1 MHRLLLS
8 LLIILFPLCT
18 LQANDRSTE
27 EKLVNLLNE
36 FLYGASVND
45 AEVHDRFW
53 ADDLIYTSSAG
64 ERYGKDA
71 IMRSLEDTE
80 EVDAPEL
87 IYTAEEIQINIY
99 DNTAIVAFKLVGTSP
114 DEVLKFLNS
123 GTFLKRDGKWQV
135 VNWQAT
141 RMAE

>member
-18 LQANDRSTE
+18 LHANDRSTE

>member
-18 LQANDRSTE
+18 LHANDRSTE

-64 ERYGKDA
+64 ERYGKEA
-71 IMRSLEDTE
+71 IMRSLEDAE